1 MIRFFLLSNLVL
13 ALSVGAAIGH
23 PVHADELEPAERLK
37 LKLAETVSFVESALV
52 EPMPD
57 LEERARK
64 GYARDKLMYGLALK
78 AGRMGAGQEKNAKKW
93 IRKAGNSFDRPS
105 SSKSPPNV
113 TGPSSK
119 PARYLEDKK
128 YISGQGFHSF
138 TTSGRGPQNY
148 TGYSYRT
155 SSSMSPDTILVAEA
169 CVAALLIAPDPEA
182 NVFACG
188 GETEYKR
195 LLALMPK

>member
-1 MIRFFLLSNLVL
+1 MH
-13 ALSVGAAIGH
+13 SVQANE
-23 PVHADELEPAERLK
+23 VEPAERLK

-78 AGRMGAGQEKNAKKW
+78 AGRMGPGQEKNAKKW
-93 IRKAGNSFDRPS
+93 IRKATNSFERPS
-105 SSKSPPNV
+105 YSQSPSNV
-113 TGPSSK
+113 SGPSSK

-128 YISGQGFHSF
+128 YSRGAGFQSF
-138 TTSGRGPQNY
+138 TTSGRDPQTY

-155 SSSMSPDTILVAEA
+155 SSSMSPDTILITEA

-188 GETEYKR
+188 GESEYQR

>member
-57 LEERARK
+57 LEKRARK

-78 AGRMGAGQEKNAKKW
+78 AGRMGPGQEKNAKKW
-93 IRKAGNSFDRPS
+93 IRNATNSFERPTYS
-105 SSKSPPNV
+105 QSNLI
-113 TGPSSK
+113 GPASK
-119 PARYLEDKK
+119 PARDLEAKR
-128 YISGQGFHSF
+128 YSRGVAIPSTPIGGRAPLNSMGYTYPTF
-138 TTSGRGPQNY
+138 T
-148 TGYSYRT
+148 
-155 SSSMSPDTILVAEA
+155 SMSRDTILVAEA

-188 GETEYKR
+188 GETEYQR